1 MTEAIESFLAEARR
15 AREEGRASDARDA
28 YARAA
33 ALSREAGAPLLQAH
47 ALRHLSDIDREAG
60 HASEAL
66 AHADQAA
73 SVYRTRGGPLD
84 LANALRLKALALD
97 DLRRPDQAIAVWT
110 EARDLYDAEG
120 VAAGVAECAARLE
133 SLDRHPRA

>member
-1 MTEAIESFLAEARR
+1 MTEAIEAFLAEARR
-15 AREEGRASDARDA
+15 AREEGRASDSRDG

-33 ALSREAGAPLLQAH
+33 ALSREARSPLLQAH

-66 AHADQAA
+66 AHAEQAA
-73 SVYRTRGGPLD
+73 SVYRAKGGPLD

-97 DLRRPDQAIAVWT
+97 DLRRPDQAVAVWV
-110 EARDLYDAEG
+110 EARDLYAAEG
-120 VAAGVAECAARLE
+120 VAAGVAECEARLVPAAE
-133 SLDRHPRA
+133 D

>member
-1 MTEAIESFLAEARR
+1 MTEAIEALLVEARR
-15 AREEGRASDARDA
+15 ARGEGRASDSRGG

-33 ALSREAGAPLLQAH
+33 ALSREAGLPLLQAH

-66 AHADQAA
+66 AHAGQAA
-73 SVYRTRGGPLD
+73 SVYRASGPLLD

-97 DLRRPDQAIAVWT
+97 DLRRPDQAAAVWT
-110 EARDLYDAEG
+110 EARDLYAAEG
-120 VAAGVAECAARLE
+120 VAAGVAECEARLA
-133 SLDRHPRA
+133 PPNPG

>member
-15 AREEGRASDARDA
+15 ARGEGRASDSRDA

-60 HASEAL
+60 HSSEAL
-66 AHADQAA
+66 GHAEQAA
-73 SVYRTRGGPLD
+73 AVYRAKGQPLD

-97 DLRRPDQAIAVWT
+97 DLRRPDQAAVVWA
-110 EARDLYDAEG
+110 EARDLYAETE
-120 VAAGVAECAARLE
+120 VAAGVAECAARLVP
-133 SLDRHPRA
+133 DDGD